1 MLRLIVQPWASYLA
15 IQNPGYVALSFAGK
29 SELVI
34 YARHFNKIMEIEKMK
49 IIGISASARKNKSTH
64 FLLDQCL
71 NESKRAAEL
80 LEKSLEVELIDI
92 APMKINAC
100 IACGKCK
107 KGVLCSQEDDFQPLI
122 SKLADPELVGIIMA
136 TPVYMGCM
144 SAQAKA
150 FLDRT
155 VLFRRNGFM
164 FKNKLGGVIAVGG
177 SRNGGQELT
186 IQAVHAAMMIHDMII
201 VGDGGH
207 FGGAAWG
214 SHPNGYEGDET
225 GINTAKSLGKRMTEV
240 ACMLHH

>member
-1 MLRLIVQPWASYLA
+1 
-15 IQNPGYVALSFAGK
+15 
-29 SELVI
+29 
-34 YARHFNKIMEIEKMK
+34 MK
-49 IIGISASARKNKSTH
+49 IIGISASARENKSTH
-64 FLLDQCL
+64 FLLEQCL
-71 NESKRAAEL
+71 DESRRAAETL
-80 LEKSLEVELIDI
+80 GKSIEVELINL
-92 APMKINAC
+92 APLKFNAC

-122 SKLADPELVGIIMA
+122 SKLADPEIVAIILA

-150 FLDRT
+150 FIDRT

-186 IQAVHAAMMIHDMII
+186 IQSVHAAMMIHDMII
-201 VGDGGH
+201 VGDGDH

-214 SHPNGYEGDET
+214 SHPDGYEGDET
-225 GINTAKSLGKRMTEV
+225 GITTAKNLGKRISEV
-240 ACMLHH
+240 ACMMQV

>member
-1 MLRLIVQPWASYLA
+1 
-15 IQNPGYVALSFAGK
+15 
-29 SELVI
+29 
-34 YARHFNKIMEIEKMK
+34 MK
-49 IIGISASARKNKSTH
+49 IIGISASARTKKSTH

-71 NESKRAAEL
+71 NECKSTAEL
-80 LEKSLEVELIDI
+80 QGRSLDVELIDL
-92 APMKINAC
+92 APLRFNGC

-122 SKLADPELVGIIMA
+122 AKLADPEVQGIIVA

-144 SAQAKA
+144 SSQAKA

-186 IQAVHAAMMIHDMII
+186 IQAVHAAMMIHDMIL
-201 VGDGGH
+201 VGDGDH

-214 SHPNGYEGDET
+214 SHPEGYEGDAI
-225 GINTAKSLGKRMTEV
+225 GISTARNLGKRISEV
-240 ACMLHH
+240 VCMLQD